1 MSDKEICVTHNGSG
15 LSLTY
20 EELMKL
26 KQIREESATACCDR
40 CGSKKWK
47 SLTLEMYMWCG
58 DCGNK
63 ELVQE
68 VCDFTELDDTKR
80 AFVELYHE
88 CHENITM
95 EMTAIRLR
103 MFELCRSHSNIIE
116 EIFVDYRHKVVS
128 INLKITNERTGR
140 PVKLGALIGK
150 RGDIINPIKMQLRE
164 EFGQSWGVEVLQ
176 IDEDE

>member
-1 MSDKEICVTHNGSG
+1 
-15 LSLTY
+15 
-20 EELMKL
+20 
-26 KQIREESATACCDR
+26 
-40 CGSKKWK
+40 
-47 SLTLEMYMWCG
+47 
-58 DCGNK
+58 
-63 ELVQE
+63 
-68 VCDFTELDDTKR
+68 
-80 AFVELYHE
+80 
-88 CHENITM
+88 M